1 MRFSTLLAAI
11 AHCLLAS
18 AGLAAEHTQD
28 SLTTV
33 QQNLAEKKALL
44 VDVREV
50 KEWDKAHL
58 AQAQLMPLSQ
68 LKKAAT
74 DPAVLA
80 QVKSKLP
87 KGHIVYCH
95 CAKGVRAVMA
105 GNLLEKLG
113 YDVRPLS
120 AGFEDLL
127 AAGFAAAKP

>member
-1 MRFSTLLAAI
+1 MRFSTLLAAV
-11 AHCLLAS
+11 AQCLLAS

-28 SLTTV
+28 SLATV

-50 KEWDKAHL
+50 KEWEKAHL
-58 AQAQLMPLSQ
+58 AQAQLLPLSQ
-68 LKKAAT
+68 LKRAAT

-80 QVKSKLP
+80 QVTGKLP
-87 KGHIVYCH
+87 KDRIVYCH

-127 AAGFAAAKP
+127 AAGFAAARP